1 VGSSYAHKEN
11 KWMGFDGEKD
21 IEEKGRFAR
30 KFGGLMIDSLDR
42 DYTQEN
48 PFPHAEQLISAFRS
62 IGQKTKVE
70 SQRVEPD
77 CAVETVGP
85 ESHSEIYCAEQMT
98 TETENHDA
106 VKSTVKPGTE
116 SFQPV
121 EPVVEPRQ
129 LTSMQKV
136 KFCIAEM
143 MTFKKQKK
151 PAVSSA

>member
-1 VGSSYAHKEN
+1 
-11 KWMGFDGEKD
+11 MGFDGEKD

-42 DYTQEN
+42 DFTQEN
-48 PFPHAEQLISAFRS
+48 PFPHAEQLIAAFLPED
-62 IGQKTKVE
+62 QKTIVE
-70 SQRVEPD
+70 NQSVEAD
-77 CAVETVGP
+77 CAVETTVDL
-85 ESHSEIYCAEQMT
+85 EFHSEIYCAEPMT
-98 TETENHDA
+98 TETEKLAA
-106 VKSTVKPGTE
+106 VKSTVKAGTE

-121 EPVVEPRQ
+121 EPEPRQ
-129 LTSMQKV
+129 LSPMQKV